1 MTPFAEKLNEL
12 RDDRKMSHDAL
23 AKSLQ
28 MTPVELSSLLN
39 GYAGLPSPVML
50 FRIERALQLSRYEFE
65 DLKAALRHSNPL
77 VTINLAGRD
86 AGYYDLVHKLAAHLG
101 DFPPRAI
108 NNLRD
113 EVNKIIKK
121 L

>member
-1 MTPFAEKLNEL
+1 MTPFAEKLTEL

-28 MTPVELSSLLN
+28 MTPAELSSMMN
-39 GYAGLPSPVML
+39 GYAGLPSPVMM
-50 FRIERALQLSRYEFE
+50 FRVERALQLSRFEFE
-65 DLKAALRHSNPL
+65 DLKAALRHSNPV

-86 AGYYDLVHKLAAHLG
+86 ALYYDLIHNIADHLG

-108 NNLRD
+108 GQLRD
-113 EVNKIIKK
+113 EIKKMIKK